1 MPEEALGPRKTG
13 PAAVGHLRIRLQS
26 TAFTHRTL
34 QKRAKPVRALPRARA
49 MRRARRRAADA
60 AAWAAAGSIES
71 SPTFPLGVYFPGLT
85 SPSPARFAEPN
96 RAQRRNFRNRQLA
109 DALRA
114 VGLPIK
120 FFSTNFPLPRRL
132 ADRIRLWARSLP
144 TGGAVRATCCISLIR
159 GEQRPPGAS
168 KIAVCA
174 CALPDS
180 AGAGRS
186 GHPQRQ
192 AGQNYI
198 QYE

>member
-1 MPEEALGPRKTG
+1 MGRSGEYRIQPDF
-13 PAAVGHLRIRLQS
+13 PAWGVLPWFDVAKP
-26 TAFTHRTL
+26 RTL
-34 QKRAKPVRALPRARA
+34 RGAKSGATP
-49 MRRARRRAADA
+49 
-60 AAWAAAGSIES
+60 
-71 SPTFPLGVYFPGLT
+71 Y
-85 SPSPARFAEPN
+85 
-96 RAQRRNFRNRQLA
+96 FRNRQPA
-109 DALRA
+109 DVLHA

-159 GEQRPPGAS
+159 GEQQTPGAS

-180 AGAGRS
+180 VGAGLS
-186 GHPQRQ
+186 GHPQRP